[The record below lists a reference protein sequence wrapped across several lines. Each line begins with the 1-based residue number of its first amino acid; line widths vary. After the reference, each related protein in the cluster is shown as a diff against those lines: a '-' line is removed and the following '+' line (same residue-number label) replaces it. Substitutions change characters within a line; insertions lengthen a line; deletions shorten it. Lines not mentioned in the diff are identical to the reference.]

1 MSLICSAN
9 ALQAL
14 HRVLICT
21 RFEAYEGCTPK
32 TLGDVMEST
41 EYLVALLQNH
51 EGRPEKECLAEFRA
65 VLQDIETRFSGFQ
78 GLTHA
83 FDENMK
89 RGEGTSEQTREL
101 VAANL

>member
-14 HRVLICT
+14 HRVLVCT

-32 TLGDVMEST
+32 TLRDVMDSA

-51 EGRPEKECLAEFRA
+51 EERTEDETLAEFRA
-65 VLQDIETRFSGFQ
+65 VLLDIETRFSGYD
-78 GLTHA
+78 GLLAA
-83 FDENMK
+83 FD
-89 RGEGTSEQTREL
+89 GTQN
-101 VAANL
+101 AAPLAAAHG